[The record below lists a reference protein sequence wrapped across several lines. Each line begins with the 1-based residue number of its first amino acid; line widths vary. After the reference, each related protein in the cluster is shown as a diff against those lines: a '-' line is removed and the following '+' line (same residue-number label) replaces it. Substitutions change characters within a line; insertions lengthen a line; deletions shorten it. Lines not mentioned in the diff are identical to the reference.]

1 MFEKLDA
8 IEEKYEQ
15 INAKLFEP
23 DVVSDIEKY
32 KKLMQEVKHLTPI
45 VEKYRELKK
54 AKKDHE
60 EAKALLDAGGLDK
73 DFREMVVLEM
83 EESGEK
89 QEKAQEELKVLLLPR
104 DPNDDKNVI
113 VEIRCGAGG
122 EESALFAG
130 VLFRMYSM
138 YAETKGWKT
147 EILSQNPTELGGY
160 KEISFMIEG
169 DGAYSRF
176 KFESGVHR
184 VQRVPETCRQ

>member
-113 VEIRCGAGG
+113 VEIRGGAGG
-122 EESALFAG
+122 
-130 VLFRMYSM
+130 
-138 YAETKGWKT
+138 
-147 EILSQNPTELGGY
+147 
-160 KEISFMIEG
+160 
-169 DGAYSRF
+169 
-176 KFESGVHR
+176 
-184 VQRVPETCRQ
+184 